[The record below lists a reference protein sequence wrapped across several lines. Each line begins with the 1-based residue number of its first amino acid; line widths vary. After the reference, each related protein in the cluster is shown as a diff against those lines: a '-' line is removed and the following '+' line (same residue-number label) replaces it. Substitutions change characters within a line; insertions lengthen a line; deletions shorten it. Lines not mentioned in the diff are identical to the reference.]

1 MHNAKEAA
9 QLVKTRQ
16 KTVAVTEAARVKR
29 LAGNV
34 VTNRKELEHLQSDAS
49 KKAGFDGS
57 YSSKALCLKAPLV
70 SCCYQPR
77 GAGPSLRTMPSQSQV
92 MLDCSCEMIS
102 RARVER
108 FHLTWI
114 F

>member
-34 VTNRKELEHLQSDAS
+34 VTNRKELEHLQSD
-49 KKAGFDGS
+49 
-57 YSSKALCLKAPLV
+57 V
-70 SCCYQPR
+70 S
-77 GAGPSLRTMPSQSQV
+77 
-92 MLDCSCEMIS
+92 
-102 RARVER
+102 
-108 FHLTWI
+108 
-114 F
+114 